1 MAAYENVREVSV
13 IVGVDAAGAA
23 AVQKY
28 RFAKWSDAGGS
39 VDQEVIAA
47 TGVADKV
54 AGVLSQKVATTLSPG
69 TAYKAPA
76 VSMAVGDNGIALV
89 ELGEAVTD
97 LDVWLRP
104 GTEGKAFLADAAGDR
119 QVGQPLETGSIGQ
132 IIRFQFAGGAG
143 DLVPA

>member
-13 IVGVDAAGAA
+13 IVAVDAAGAP
-23 AVQKY
+23 AVTKY

-47 TGVADKV
+47 TGVADIV
-54 AGVLSQKVATTLSPG
+54 AGVISQKVATTLNPG
-69 TAYKAPA
+69 VAYKAPA

-89 ELGEAVTD
+89 ELGEAVVD
-97 LDVWLRP
+97 LDVPLRP
-104 GTEGKAFLADAAGDR
+104 GTLGKAFLADASGDR
-119 QVGQPLETGSIGQ
+119 KVGMPLEVGSIGQ

-143 DLVPA
+143 QLVP

>member
-13 IVGVDAAGAA
+13 IVGVDSSGVP
-23 AVQKY
+23 AVDKY
-28 RFAKWSDAGGS
+28 RFAKWSDASGF

-47 TGVADKV
+47 DGVADIP
-54 AGVLSQKVATTLSPG
+54 AGVISQKVARTLHPG

-97 LDVWLRP
+97 LDVPLRC
-104 GTEGKAFLADAAGDR
+104 GTGGAAFLANAAGDR
-119 QVGQPLETGSIGQ
+119 KVGMPLETGAIGQ
-132 IIRFQFAGGAG
+132 IIRFQFSGGAG
-143 DLVPA
+143 QLVP